1 MQEEDG
7 AISTNILRLWVQV
20 QVNKAMK
27 KLTGLLLKMER
38 SSMTSK
44 GKLLW
49 IPKIELLCDTRAGT
63 GRLYE

>member
-44 GKLLW
+44 GKLLR
-49 IPKIELLCDTRAGT
+49 IPKIELLCDTGAGT